1 MSVVYLDYNATAP
14 LRPEA
19 IEAMADALR
28 AVGNPSSVH
37 GPGRAARARLECARE
52 EVAQLVNA
60 AANEIYFTS
69 GGTEANYLA
78 LRGLPAIAQPGQPG
92 QPGQVAVSAIEHDAV
107 LHAAPEGCRRIP
119 VGGDGIVDLAAF
131 ERMLAEDRDGEIGL
145 VSVMLAN
152 NETGVI
158 QPVSEIARLT
168 HAHGAYM
175 HCDAVQ
181 AVGKTPVDI
190 TALGADMLS
199 LSAHKLGGPQGVG
212 ALVIRNNVP
221 LRAIQRGG
229 GQERGLRGGTEN
241 MPGIV
246 GFGAA
251 ATVARRALAQMAA
264 LGDLRDRLEGVIA
277 RLVPDTVFF
286 GQTVER
292 LPNTANF
299 AVPGLR
305 SELQLMRLDLSGIA
319 VSAGS
324 ACASGKVARS
334 HVLTAMGIAP
344 ELAECALRVSL
355 GWQTVPA
362 DIDAFLD
369 AWAAIAAP
377 DTLKKAG

>member
-28 AVGNPSSVH
+28 VVGNPSSVH
-37 GPGRAARARLECARE
+37 GPGRAVRARVERARV

-60 AANEIYFTS
+60 AASEIYFTS

-78 LRGLPAIAQPGQPG
+78 LGGLPALCQPGQI
-92 QPGQVAVSAIEHDAV
+92 AVSAIEHDAV

-119 VGGDGIVDLAAF
+119 VGGNGLVDLAAF
-131 ERMLAEDRDGEIGL
+131 ERMLADDRGSEIGL

-168 HAHGAYM
+168 HAHGAYL

-190 TALGADMLS
+190 VALGADMLS

-212 ALVIRNNVP
+212 ALVVRNNVP

-251 ATVARRALAQMAA
+251 AIAAQRELAQVTALA
-264 LGDLRDRLEGVIA
+264 DLRNRLERAIA
-277 RLVPDTVFF
+277 RLAPDAVFF
-286 GQTVER
+286 GQTVAR

-334 HVLTAMGIAP
+334 HVLSAMGIAP
-344 ELAECALRVSL
+344 EIAECALRVSL

-362 DIDAFLD
+362 DIEAFLA